1 MTNIALALVI
11 AALLLVLWLAFELN
25 RLKRRIAAVPEEG
38 GVFEAIRRLDTDL
51 GAAEERIADMAPRL
65 KSVEA
70 TLPMAIQHTA
80 VVSYDAYGDI
90 AGNLSRSI
98 VLINGH
104 GDGVVVSLLV
114 GRDETRWF
122 TKMIRGGVGAEPLS
136 PEESAALGEA
146 MRR

>member
-1 MTNIALALVI
+1 MTGLTLILVI
-11 AALLLVLWLAFELN
+11 AVMVLVLWLAFEVT

-38 GVFEAIRRLDTDL
+38 GVIEAIRRLDTDL
-51 GAAEERIADMAPRL
+51 GEAEKAIADMAPRL

-80 VVSYDAYGDI
+80 VISYDAYGDI

-98 VLINGH
+98 ALINGH

-122 TKMIRGGVGAEPLS
+122 TKMVRGGRGAEPLS
-136 PEESAALGEA
+136 PEEQAALGKA
-146 MRR
+146 LGR